1 MDPLNTQ
8 NINTQTPP
16 QMMPSHDRK
25 IGPIVGAVI
34 IIILLVLAALY
45 FWSIKLNSKAEIP
58 AVQTT
63 QTDGS
68 AMKMDDGTIMTNDN
82 QTSITTPTPAPTPA
96 EAKIDM
102 DLGLDGLNDI
112 NTKTDF

>member
-45 FWSIKLNSKAEIP
+45 FWSIKLNSNAEIP
-58 AVQTT
+58 TIQTA

-68 AMKMDDGTIMTNDN
+68 AMKMDESANMANEAQATA
-82 QTSITTPTPAPTPA
+82 PAPTPA
-96 EAKIDM
+96 EAKIDK

-112 NTKTDF
+112 STKTDF